1 MQKNRRARLEV
12 KIEEQTRERDCS
24 HDQYPPTEDVA
35 CDELSAA
42 SPVESRLHR
51 THLIGPHR
59 WGGNVSYWG
68 GDAKGVLKEK
78 GGVVVFGCAI
88 GRMHT
93 PIECRRRSLVG
104 PDARREFAR
113 VSPTAVRYLPL
124 YLYRQRKLDLIPR
137 WYSSLACWFSFDHC
151 PLPIP
156 TQPPSL
162 PLILYPS
169 LPLTHNRFSCCSATT
184 EPRHY
189 GHCTLSRQPL
199 ALTSSNF
206 RLFVTGRH
214 IRTRRSRPS
223 AGTLR
228 LLLLS
233 STCCVHHCDFFF
245 EYTRQ
250 SCPPSCLHIAC
261 ATCRLRTMNAR
272 SRLTV
277 TTPTVP
283 ANPTTSTTLRHS
295 CPRTMST
302 RASTMEGQAMS

>member
-78 GGVVVFGCAI
+78 GGLVVFGCAI

-151 PLPIP
+151 PLPFP

-162 PLILYPS
+162 PHPPSLSSTHSQSFFLLFRHYRATAPRILYP
-169 LPLTHNRFSCCSATT
+169 
-184 EPRHY
+184 
-189 GHCTLSRQPL
+189 
-199 ALTSSNF
+199 
-206 RLFVTGRH
+206 
-214 IRTRRSRPS
+214 
-223 AGTLR
+223 
-228 LLLLS
+228 LS
-233 STCCVHHCDFFF
+233 STVGANLFELSSFRHQQGYSHETESTKCWNSPTAFTFLHVLRAPLRFFLN
-245 EYTRQ
+245 TQ
-250 SCPPSCLHIAC
+250 DSLVLHRVC
-261 ATCRLRTMNAR
+261 
-272 SRLTV
+272 
-277 TTPTVP
+277 
-283 ANPTTSTTLRHS
+283 TSPVQHVDTER
-295 CPRTMST
+295 
-302 RASTMEGQAMS
+302 